1 MKKIIAIIATVLIAL
16 SASAQWNRLNIGV
29 DYAWQDS
36 PIRFE
41 STHPDRAVHLNI
53 GYRLWQHWDVGV
65 YIGVQYGYCYNGGT
79 TTYLLD
85 GSECQNS
92 YIQAIKGF
100 CFTNGVQVQYHITP
114 FRKLY
119 EWRWDGML
127 RLGFTPGGS
136 EIDNFWAGIGLSYR
150 LGDHVSLLMNGDLGS
165 FRPSRLINN
174 ILDYN
179 QVPVRLSL
187 GVNVNL

>member
-1 MKKIIAIIATVLIAL
+1 
-16 SASAQWNRLNIGV
+16 
-29 DYAWQDS
+29 
-36 PIRFE
+36 
-41 STHPDRAVHLNI
+41 
-53 GYRLWQHWDVGV
+53 
-65 YIGVQYGYCYNGGT
+65 
-79 TTYLLD
+79 
-85 GSECQNS
+85 
-92 YIQAIKGF
+92 
-100 CFTNGVQVQYHITP
+100 
-114 FRKLY
+114 
-119 EWRWDGML
+119 ML

-165 FRPSRLINN
+165 FRPSRHINN